1 MDNKDFKN
9 QFSLT
14 SKSEY
19 QRPRIFT
26 LRRLILWGWASLLI
40 VYAVIYSTSSFFQQS
55 SAADLSTQVVIKP
68 AIIPTPAQAKNADN
82 LAVNSEGS
90 RSARATSA
98 LLPTATARPTPVPGG
113 QMYDLSPTA
122 ADIGWV
128 SSGEDWGNH
137 FGDSFLYAGIFKG
150 QIYQSAFQFDLGQVP
165 RGAPIYYASI
175 QLTGLRADRLGQGG
189 VWMLRFLDSEIDQDW
204 RRHNYQ
210 NIFNASV
217 LETLNPILRSQD
229 LIAEKTYIYEL
240 SANQLETLETRIL
253 TDENPKASF
262 RLEGPLVGPDNL
274 FTWDTGYGSQ
284 SQGKKVILL
293 LNAGPPPATPP
304 PYSYMV
310 VTSTP
315 TPENVITAAAIS
327 LQMTADATRIG
338 TATPVPQNM
347 ATATPLPDY
356 LIIIPAPTAENP
368 ATTEALK
375 TIATAEALTT
385 GTPTP
390 IPTNAVTATPVPTQ
404 TPTPTPT
411 PIDYVLIT
419 STPTADSILMAAT
432 LSAAATAQ
440 AQEIGTPTAM
450 PVNWVTPI
458 AVTATPTPVN
468 ETTAQVLDVLATAI
482 AFTTGTPTATPSNMV
497 TATPTSI
504 FELIP
509 LLFTPTATPP
519 TPFPPAIPPSLV
531 GKILFRSNRD
541 GANTDYVYMFDP
553 QTGQLGRLTDSW
565 PYQVASIRD
574 AWSADLRFHVLTKD
588 AIRYQN
594 IPNSEEEI
602 GQREDIPALYV
613 YDSLYNVEKQLTS
626 FGLGIAYSG
635 VWSPTAE
642 KITFVSNDSAD
653 DEIWV
658 VNGDGSQ
665 FIQLTSSNEAY
676 NAREIGKDTFIPEI
690 NKSPSWSPDGTQ
702 IVFTSNR
709 TRNDQL
715 WIMNADGSDQ
725 RLLMG
730 WDNWT
735 PYTDWGP
742 VWVKYLDQPPTSK

>member
-1 MDNKDFKN
+1 MGNKNFKN
-9 QFSLT
+9 KFLIA
-14 SKSEY
+14 SKSGY
-19 QRPRIFT
+19 QKLGIFS
-26 LRRLILWGWASLLI
+26 LRRLILWGWASLLV
-40 VYAVIYSTSSFFQQS
+40 VYAVIYSTSSFLQQS
-55 SAADLSTQVVIKP
+55 SAADLSAQTVVRP
-68 AIIPTPAQAKNADN
+68 ATIPTPAQTKEADN
-82 LAVNSEGS
+82 LAASSEGS
-90 RSARATSA
+90 ESARATSA
-98 LLPTATARPTPVPGG
+98 LLPAATAMPTPVPGG
-113 QMYDLSPTA
+113 QVYDLSPPA

-150 QIYQSAFQFDLGQVP
+150 QIYQGAFQFDLSQVS

-175 QLTGLRADRLGQGG
+175 QLTGLSADRLDQGG

-217 LETLNPILRSQD
+217 LETLIPILRSQD
-229 LIAEKTYIYEL
+229 LMAEKTYIYEL
-240 SANQLETLETRIL
+240 SANQLKTLETRIL

-262 RLEGPLVGPDNL
+262 RLEGPLFGPDNL
-274 FTWDTGYGSQ
+274 FAWDTGYGSQ
-284 SQGKKVILL
+284 SQGNKVILL
-293 LNAGPPPATPP
+293 INAGPPPDTSP
-304 PYSYMV
+304 PYSYIV

-327 LQMTADATRIG
+327 LQMTADATSIG
-338 TATPVPQNM
+338 TPTPIPQNM

-356 LIIIPAPTAENP
+356 LIIIPTPTAENT
-368 ATTEALK
+368 ATTEALMA
-375 TIATAEALTT
+375 ISTAEALTT

-390 IPTNAVTATPVPTQ
+390 IPTNAVTATPVPTE

-411 PIDYVLIT
+411 LIDYVLIT
-419 STPTADSILMAAT
+419 STPTADSVLMAAT
-432 LSAAATAQ
+432 LSAAATVQ
-440 AQEIGTPTAM
+440 AQEIGTPTPM

-458 AVTATPTPVN
+458 AVTETPTPVN
-468 ETTAQVLDVLATAI
+468 EATAQALDVLATAI

-497 TATPTSI
+497 TATPTSV
-504 FELIP
+504 FEFIP
-509 LLFTPTATPP
+509 LLFTPTP
-519 TPFPPAIPPSLV
+519 TPSTPFTQTIPPSLV

-541 GANTDYVYMFDP
+541 GDNTDYVYMFDP
-553 QTGQLGRLTDSW
+553 ATGQLGRLTDSW

-574 AWSADLRFHVLTKD
+574 PWSADLRFHVLTKD

-594 IPNSEEEI
+594 IPNSEPEI
-602 GQREDIPALYV
+602 GRREDIPALYV
-613 YDSLYNVEKQLTS
+613 YDKLYDVEKQLTF
-626 FGLGIAYSG
+626 FGLGIAYGG

-642 KITFVSNDSAD
+642 KIAFVSNDSAD

-676 NAREIGKDTFIPEI
+676 NAAEIGKDTFVPEI
-690 NKSPSWSPDGTQ
+690 NKYPSWSPDGTQ

-709 TRNDQL
+709 TKNDQL

-742 VWVKYLDQPPTSK
+742 VWVKYLDQPPVSE